1 MSDLALDTQSDARI
15 SGKPYTMTRKT
26 APKRPPIH
34 MIDTEADTLADLAIG
49 VRDRLPQVSE
59 LLLEEISRATI
70 HHAGK
75 IPHNVITM
83 NAEVEF
89 VDEASEATRI
99 VQLVYPRQADIAANR
114 ISILTP
120 VGAGLIGLREGQI
133 GRASCR
139 ERVWKYVEISVVA
152 VSLKKKN

>member
-1 MSDLALDTQSDARI
+1 
-15 SGKPYTMTRKT
+15 
-26 APKRPPIH
+26 

-99 VQLVYPRQADIAANR
+99 VQVVYPRQADSATNHIP
-114 ISILTP
+114 ILTP
-120 VGAGLIGLREGQI
+120 VVAGLIGLREGQSI
-133 GRASCR
+133 PCSER
-139 ERVWKYVEISVVA
+139 EGDERRLHICKARQAGCYEARLTWSSSDRIVGKEW
-152 VSLKKKN
+152 

>member
-1 MSDLALDTQSDARI
+1 MRRRPPRSTPTDTLF
-15 SGKPYTMTRKT
+15 PYTTLFRSRKT
-26 APKRPPIH
+26 APKLPPIH

-89 VDEASEATRI
+89 VDEASE
-99 VQLVYPRQADIAANR
+99 
-114 ISILTP
+114 
-120 VGAGLIGLREGQI
+120 EI
-133 GRASCR
+133 GRAH
-139 ERVWKYVEISVVA
+139 V
-152 VSLKKKN
+152 

>member
-1 MSDLALDTQSDARI
+1 
-15 SGKPYTMTRKT
+15 
-26 APKRPPIH
+26 

-120 VGAGLIGLREGQI
+120 VGAGLIGLRSEEHTSELQSLM
-133 GRASCR
+133 RNS
-139 ERVWKYVEISVVA
+139 YA
-152 VSLKKKN
+152 VFCLKKNIKR